1 MRIKIYCM
9 LIVCIVFV
17 VSDGFAQGSG
27 ENQKSDFLYGFLQ
40 GTYDL
45 IGKLP
50 DSDKIY
56 SGKVILKKKGN
67 IMEVTRIIKGDR
79 ILGSGRIESAT
90 ADSIKVLRVRF
101 IEKNIRYEATY
112 LISSDL
118 DNYGRLSGYLYLQKG
133 GTKIP
138 GLEALFIHRNAD
150 DKIVRGKP

>member
-1 MRIKIYCM
+1 MH
-9 LIVCIVFV
+9 
-17 VSDGFAQGSG
+17 
-27 ENQKSDFLYGFLQ
+27 SDFLYGFLQ
-40 GTYDL
+40 GTYNL

-67 IMEVTRIIKGDR
+67 IMEVTRIIKGGHTK
-79 ILGSGRIESAT
+79 GSGRIETAT
-90 ADSIKVLRVRF
+90 GDRIKVFRVRF
-101 IEKNIRYEATY
+101 IKQNIRYEVTY

-138 GLEALFIHRNAD
+138 GLEALFIDRNVD
-150 DKIVRGKP
+150 DKIARRKPVLLLCRGIRP